1 MFFLEKLIYFFSI
14 ESNFEHF
21 ENFELSENS
30 LFLSHSVTTML
41 LLPIF
46 KLFIFFQK
54 IHQFLGEKG
63 TFWEI
68 VIFHKHFSTILLSLA
83 IFKNSCFFWKK
94 SSNFFL
100 NKSNFERFE
109 NFDYFCRILQQI
121 CNFYRFLNYLFFFK
135 NLKSVLRKKLNVLRS
150 LTISV
155 AFYDKFATFTDF

>member
-1 MFFLEKLIYFFSI
+1 
-14 ESNFEHF
+14 
-21 ENFELSENS
+21 
-30 LFLSHSVTTML
+30 ML

-135 NLKSVLRKKLNVLRS
+135 NFISFKEKIERSEKSYYFRRILRQICYFYRFLRFS
-150 LTISV
+150 FFSETPSP
-155 AFYDKFATFTDF
+155 F